1 MINYKNMHLW
11 PELRRPLF
19 VAASVLYES
28 LQPSALPFAYPSNL
42 SFGGPISLTN
52 HAYLCWLFNAALVVL
67 EQPSCYRMFG

>member
-1 MINYKNMHLW
+1 MINYKNMDLW

-52 HAYLCWLFNAALVVL
+52 HAYLVLALQRRLSGAGAAFVL
-67 EQPSCYRMFG
+67 